1 MIFDIYMII
10 FLFIYGL
17 VMGSFLTVVSTR
29 IPNNESIVK
38 PRSHCTKC
46 NHILEWYELIPVIS
60 FIMQKGRCRSCKQKI
75 SIIYPTIEILCG
87 FLYSLSYVLYGFG
100 YEMIAFII
108 ISSLLV
114 TIYVSDFEYY
124 IILDEPLII
133 CSILILLMKLY
144 YFGFRTFII
153 SLVSGLILFI
163 FIMIVKLLGD
173 KAFKQESIGGG
184 DIKLITMF
192 GFVFGVRL
200 ALVSLVVGSFL
211 AFPYALYCSIKKS
224 NREIPFG
231 PFLITALLFVFIFME
246 PIKNMLN
253 LLIFW

>member
-114 TIYVSDFEYY
+114 TIYVSDFEYF

-133 CSILILLMKLY
+133 GSILILLLKLY
-144 YFGFRTFII
+144 HFGFKTFLI
-153 SLVSGLILFI
+153 SLISGLLMFI
-163 FIMIVKLLGD
+163 FIMLVKLAGD
-173 KAFKQESIGGG
+173 KIFKQESLGGG

-192 GFVFGVRL
+192 GFIFGVRL
-200 ALVSLVVGSFL
+200 SLVAVVLGSFL
-211 AFPYALYCSIKKS
+211 AFPYAVYSSIQKTNK
-224 NREIPFG
+224 EIPFG
-231 PFLITALLFVFIFME
+231 PFLITSLLFVFIYME
-246 PIKNMLN
+246 PIKNLLN
-253 LLIFW
+253 LFILR